1 MSLME
6 PLWSIKVV
14 QGPQGDKK
22 QMEAGRE
29 EEPTADIG
37 SGKDLK
43 IGNRFTKEGT
53 Q

>member
-1 MSLME
+1 MTRG
-6 PLWSIKVV
+6 KCGQVV
-14 QGPQGDKK
+14 
-22 QMEAGRE
+22 RE
-29 EEPTADIG
+29 EEPMIDIG